1 MNLKIGVIF
10 GGKSVEHEVSVI
22 SALDAI
28 RHIDREKYDVV
39 PIYISKE
46 GVWYTGPWLMD
57 IDNYKDIDYLK
68 KRSKEIVLARVN
80 NEVSLVA
87 TKGIFHRVVDTIDI
101 AFPIVHGEHVE
112 DGVIS
117 GVLENLDIPYVGSG
131 VLGAALGQDK
141 VVLKQV
147 LSSVD
152 IPVVDYTYFYDAEY
166 LMDSDK
172 VIENVEKLGY
182 PVVVK
187 PACLGS
193 SVGISY
199 VRNKNELKKAIEDAI
214 NYDKKI
220 VVEKAVEN
228 LMEVNIS
235 VVGNYELQ
243 DVSVIEEVTSGHD
256 LLTYDDKYIGGN
268 KKGVKSSPSKGMV
281 NAKRKIPANLDK
293 KLVQEI
299 EELGKDTFRAL
310 NLSGVCRIDF
320 LIDKK
325 KNKVYVNEP
334 NTIPGSLSY
343 YLWTEKG
350 KPYDKLLDD
359 LISLSI
365 KEYKNNSKKTTYFE
379 TNILSSFNG
388 TKGVKK

>member
-22 SALDAI
+22 SALGAI
-28 RHIDREKYDVV
+28 RHINREKYTIV

-46 GVWYTGPWLMD
+46 GIWYTGAWLLD
-57 IDNYKDIDYLK
+57 IENYKDIDYLK
-68 KRSKEIVLARVN
+68 KRSKEIVLANVN
-80 NEVSLVA
+80 NETCLVS
-87 TKGIFHRVVDTIDI
+87 TKGLFNRIVDKIDI

-147 LSSVD
+147 LSSLD
-152 IPVVDYTYFYDAEY
+152 IPVVDYMYFYDTEY
-166 LMDSDK
+166 LMDEDK
-172 VIENVEKLGY
+172 IIDRVEELEY

-220 VVEKAVEN
+220 IVEKAVEN

-243 DVSVIEEVTSGHD
+243 ETSVIEEVTSGHD
-256 LLTYDDKYIGGN
+256 LLTYDDKYVGSKA
-268 KKGVKSSPSKGMV
+268 KKGMKSPSKGMV
-281 NAKRKIPANLDK
+281 NAKRKIPADLDK
-293 KLVQEI
+293 EMIKHI
-299 EELGKDTFRAL
+299 EELGKNTFKAL

-325 KNKVYVNEP
+325 KNEVYVNEP

-350 KPYDKLLDD
+350 KSYDKLLDD
-359 LISLSI
+359 LISLAI
-365 KEYKNNSKKTTYFE
+365 KEYKNKSKKTTYFD

>member
-152 IPVVDYTYFYDAEY
+152 IPVVDYTYFYDTEY

>member
-152 IPVVDYTYFYDAEY
+152 IPVVDYTYFYDTEY

-182 PVVVK
+182 PLVVK